1 MKSYEDETKINLV
14 NFSYFSDEVLMDKIR
29 LANEFGFLRG
39 ATPDEIKWVLDK
51 IRELRTARLLLHATK
66 PPQSNFNNYPQRSAT
81 PPRSYG
87 YNRPS
92 SPSPYERQ
100 YLQPSNSNQSL

>member
-1 MKSYEDETKINLV
+1 MSYEDDTKVNLV
-14 NFSYFSDEVLMDKIR
+14 NFSYFTEDVLLDKIR
-29 LANEFGFLRG
+29 LANEYGFFRG
-39 ATPDEIKWVLDK
+39 ATPDEIKWMLDK
-51 IRELRTARLLLHATK
+51 IRELRTARLLLYATK
-66 PPQSNFNNYPQRSAT
+66 PPPLQSNVYPQRSST

-100 YLQPSNSNQSL
+100 SHQPPNSNQSL